1 MPLIPFGIYLLL
13 CLLVG
18 FKGMGSRLGYWG
30 TVFLGA
36 IITPVVMYL
45 ILLLA
50 GTLPSLAGGQRSD
63 RYREQ

>member
-1 MPLIPFGIYLLL
+1 MTMIPIAIYLLL

-36 IITPVVMYL
+36 IITPIVMYL
-45 ILLLA
+45 VLLLA
-50 GTLPSLAGGQRSD
+50 SALPSISQAPRSD
-63 RYREQ
+63 QQRGQ

>member
-1 MPLIPFGIYLLL
+1 MTLIPLGIYFLL

-36 IITPVVMYL
+36 IITPIVMYL
-45 ILLLA
+45 ILLLVSA
-50 GTLPSLAGGQRSD
+50 MPSVPRIPRSD
-63 RYREQ
+63 QYRGQ

>member
-1 MPLIPFGIYLLL
+1 MTMIPIAIYLLL

-36 IITPVVMYL
+36 IITPIVMYL
-45 ILLLA
+45 VLLLA
-50 GTLPSLAGGQRSD
+50 GALPLISQAPRSD
-63 RYREQ
+63 QQRGQ

>member
-1 MPLIPFGIYLLL
+1 MILIPIGIYLLL

-36 IITPVVMYL
+36 IITPIVMYL
-45 ILLLA
+45 VLLLA
-50 GTLPSLAGGQRSD
+50 SALPSIPQRPRSD
-63 RYREQ
+63 QYRGQ

>member
-1 MPLIPFGIYLLL
+1 MTLIPIGIYLLL

-36 IITPVVMYL
+36 IITPIVMYL
-45 ILLLA
+45 VLLLA
-50 GTLPSLAGGQRSD
+50 SALPSIPPRPRSD
-63 RYREQ
+63 QYRGQ